1 MTTPFWC
8 LLVVVFIPYVL
19 AGVGGYFRGKEFGDA
34 DNKDPRAQAAKLE
47 GTGRRAY
54 AAQANAW
61 EATAVF
67 TAAVVT
73 AHLAGVSPESA
84 AAWTI
89 AFVAAR
95 VLHAIFYIM
104 DQDKLRSGSFMVGLV
119 CVIAL
124 FVKAAGA
131 S

>member
-19 AGVGGYFRGKEFGDA
+19 AGTGGYLRGKAFGAA
-34 DNKDPRAQAAKLE
+34 DNKNPRAQAAKLE
-47 GTGRRAY
+47 GTGARAY

-61 EATAVF
+61 EATTVF

-73 AHLAGVSPESA
+73 AHFAGVSEASA
-84 AAWTI
+84 APWTI
-89 AFVAAR
+89 AFVVAR
-95 VLHAIFYIM
+95 VLHPIFYLM
-104 DQDKLRSGSFMVGLV
+104 DQDKLRSISFMAGTV

-124 FVKAAGA
+124 FVKAANA
-131 S
+131 

>member
-8 LLVVVFIPYVL
+8 LFVVVLLPYVL

-34 DNKDPRAQAAKLE
+34 DNKNPRAQAARLE
-47 GTGRRAY
+47 GTGARAY

-67 TAAVVT
+67 TAAVFT
-73 AHLAGVSPESA
+73 AHLAGVPEASA
-84 AAWTI
+84 APWTI
-89 AFVAAR
+89 AFVVAR
-95 VLHAIFYIM
+95 VLHPTFYIL
-104 DQDKLRSGSFMVGLV
+104 DQDKLRSVAFLAGFV

-124 FVKAAGA
+124 FVKAA
-131 S
+131 SS